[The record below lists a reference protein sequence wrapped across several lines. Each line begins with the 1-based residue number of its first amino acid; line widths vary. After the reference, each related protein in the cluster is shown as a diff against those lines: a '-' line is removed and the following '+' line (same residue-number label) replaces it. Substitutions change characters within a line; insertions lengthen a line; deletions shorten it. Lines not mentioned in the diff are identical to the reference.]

1 MIHGQNN
8 IEFFKFY
15 TTEQSVRRIRSQS
28 HDPII
33 PGSFDRR
40 NNHILLFFPIHTV
53 LAGMGIESQYGNP
66 GLPDGKIFL
75 QTSIQQLQFIVN
87 IVDRNISGNIPER
100 QMIGN
105 ESHLHLFTHQQ
116 RHDITGFISFAKKY
130 RTTRC
135 GLKGIAPLRSSYQ
148 DIDLIPVQSSQ
159 SSLQCQHR
167 RIVRFRRLLAQIHFD
182 RIVDTID
189 DITPFRIRITGILN
203 TIQTEIFYI

>member
-1 MIHGQNN
+1 MIPLSRARSIAG
-8 IEFFKFY
+8 IITFFSSSPYIQFSPEWGLSPN
-15 TTEQSVRRIRSQS
+15 TAIR
-28 HDPII
+28 
-33 PGSFDRR
+33 
-40 NNHILLFFPIHTV
+40 
-53 LAGMGIESQYGNP
+53 

-189 DITPFRIRITGILN
+189 DITPFRIRITA
-203 TIQTEIFYI
+203 F